1 MCLVP
6 IAAVDVRNTLALDG
20 RSTQHN
26 IATYI
31 VDWLFEQLRSNR
43 NSIKTIDFPWFSAI
57 GSWEASDR
65 IGFLRNAV
73 RSHQTAKNRFRK
85 CFAAALTATE
95 SIVALRNACYSV
107 RFCWKTAQFGSREL
121 KIDNYSAVKGCRAM
135 GRQGKMYWD
144 SIEHITVPWSH
155 GSR

>member
-43 NSIKTIDFPWFSAI
+43 NSIKTIDFP
-57 GSWEASDR
+57 
-65 IGFLRNAV
+65 
-73 RSHQTAKNRFRK
+73 
-85 CFAAALTATE
+85 
-95 SIVALRNACYSV
+95 
-107 RFCWKTAQFGSREL
+107 
-121 KIDNYSAVKGCRAM
+121 
-135 GRQGKMYWD
+135 
-144 SIEHITVPWSH
+144 
-155 GSR
+155 